1 MKKTFIILATTLL
14 SFVFISCNNS
24 ANSTNNN
31 SSENTQNVV
40 WYETYQTARYVFIVK
55 QGENAEETNSEGYAT
70 KVKNHYRLLNGYA
83 IEDIEN
89 TTATFVSEDK
99 NKTPYEAK
107 VYVTA
112 DIGYRLINGK
122 AKCIEFE
129 IKSEWRWRINE
140 ETNMWQCSSPEYGG
154 CLQN

>member
-40 WYETYQTARYVFIVK
+40 WYETYETARYVFIVK
-55 QGENAEETNSEGYAT
+55 QGENAEEINSEGYAT

-112 DIGYRLINGK
+112 DIGFYYDETEKKVIMMNII
-122 AKCIEFE
+122 ADN
-129 IKSEWRWRINE
+129 WRWRINE
-140 ETNMWQCSSPEYGG
+140 ETDHWQCSSPDW
-154 CLQN
+154 NK